1 MRAVPHG
8 RPLVAAIETGG
19 TKFRVAVASGP
30 NEIVSSETIA
40 TTDPATTLERV
51 VAATAG
57 HPVEAAG
64 IGAFGPIDLDPA
76 SPSFGHLLATPKP
89 GWSGVDVAGEIRR
102 GMGVPTVVETDVGA
116 AAIGEMHWGAAFGCD
131 DFVYITVGTGIGMG
145 VVIGGSVHHGM
156 GHPEAGHLP
165 VARMPGDEFPGTC
178 PFHGACLEGMAS
190 GPAIERR
197 WGASGDQLVDRA
209 EVWELEAGY
218 LAQAV
223 QALTYVVAP
232 QRIVIGGGVAQQ
244 PGLVGQVEKGTAAAL
259 GGYAASPTLQRGVE
273 GYVVPAALGQDAG
286 LLGAL
291 ALGLGAAR

>member
-1 MRAVPHG
+1 MTDAVHG

-19 TKFRVAVASGP
+19 TKFRVAVGSGP
-30 NEIVSSETIA
+30 DAIVATETVP
-40 TTDPATTLERV
+40 TTDPATTLEHV
-51 VAATAG
+51 VAAAAAS
-57 HPVEAAG
+57 PIEAAG

-76 SPSFGHLLATPKP
+76 SPTFGHLLATPKP

-102 GMGVPTVVETDVGA
+102 GLEVPTVVETDVGA
-116 AAIGEMHWGAAFGCD
+116 AAVGEMQWGAARGCD

-145 VVIGGSVHHGM
+145 VVIGGVVHHGM

-165 VARMPGDEFPGTC
+165 VARITGDEFPGTC

-197 WGASGDQLVDRA
+197 WGASGPHLADRA

-244 PGLVGQVEKGTAAAL
+244 PGLVALVEKKAAAAL
-259 GGYAASPTLQRGVE
+259 GGYAASPALQRGID
-273 GYVVPAALGQDAG
+273 GYVVAAALGQDAG

-291 ALGLGAAR
+291 ALALGAAR